1 MADIKTETQI
11 EKDIFRIVSA
21 SPIKDLIGGKVYRRG
36 MRPRDSKEE
45 DCVVQFL
52 NGLEGQIQSGT
63 VNVNIYVPKISV
75 GKSTNKVENLKRVE
89 ELEIKIKELFE
100 ESVFEDPEYNLE
112 IRSTPQAIEE
122 EGIDQTKINTRVYYE
137 RSAM

>member
-52 NGLEGQIQSGT
+52 TGLEGQFQSGT
-63 VNVNIYVPKISV
+63 INVNIYVPKICI

-112 IRSTPQAIEE
+112 IRSIPQAIEE
-122 EGIDQTKINTRVYYE
+122 EGIDQTKINTRVYYK
-137 RSAM
+137 RSAI

>member
-52 NGLEGQIQSGT
+52 TGLEGQIQSGT
-63 VNVNIYVPKISV
+63 VNVNIYVPKVSV